1 MKLIFTVILCLCSVI
16 LACDE
21 GEVELWDTCYNIE
34 TTTTLGLYN
43 QGLTGEIPS
52 ELYQLINLEYINLG
66 INDLTGEISS
76 SVSNL
81 INLQTLNLEY
91 NNLTGEIPSEIG
103 GLSDLENLDL
113 GGNNFTG
120 SIPEE
125 LGSLINLK
133 VLILYNNELTGSIPI
148 EISNL
153 TNLEHLSFYN
163 NNLTGEIPAELGNLI
178 SLTTILNLGF
188 NNLTGAIPSE
198 IGNLLNLESL
208 KLMDNQLT
216 GEIPSNLG
224 NLSNLKE
231 LNLDDNNLTGGI
243 PDQLGNLEYL
253 EVINFERNDLDG
265 IIPSTLWDLYDLEIL
280 NLNSNDLEGEIPSS
294 ISNLVDLHTLNL
306 SNNNFNGELPFE
318 ICTLTDA
325 SIIVSDNQFCPIY
338 PQCIVE
344 EFTDLNS
351 NGQYDEG
358 EPYIDY
364 DGDDQYDN
372 NIGEQDI
379 SNCSSSNCADGEVEL
394 WGICYNIQTTTVIDL
409 SSSGLSGSIPPTIGE
424 LTNLY
429 SLSLQNNNLSG
440 EIPSELFNIAGLFY
454 INLYG
459 NNLSGLIPSNVCN
472 WIDGWYLQGQ
482 NEYFWSNNLAIF
494 NNNLCP
500 PYPDCILDVNG
511 EIFVDLT
518 LQDTSNCQLS
528 SDFIYLPKKYSI
540 SSVYPNPFNPST
552 NFQYEIPD
560 FSMVDI
566 FIYDLNG
573 KVVEQL
579 VSSYHSPGIYNILWD
594 ASNFSSGIYI
604 LSMQSNDF
612 IYSQKI
618 SLTK

>member
-91 NNLTGEIPSEIG
+91 NNLTGEIPTEIG

-133 VLILYNNELTGSIPI
+133 VLILYSNELTGSIPI

-566 FIYDLNG
+566 SIYDLNG
-573 KVVEQL
+573 RLVEQL

>member
-91 NNLTGEIPSEIG
+91 NNLTGEIPTEIG

-133 VLILYNNELTGSIPI
+133 VLILYSNELTGSIPI

-394 WGICYNIQTTTVIDL
+394 WEICYNIQTTTVIDL
-409 SSSGLSGSIPPTIGE
+409 SSSGLSGSIPPSIGE

-566 FIYDLNG
+566 SIYDLNG
-573 KVVEQL
+573 RLVEQL

-594 ASNFSSGIYI
+594 ASNLSSGIYI

-612 IYSQKI
+612 INSQKI

>member
-91 NNLTGEIPSEIG
+91 NNLTGEIPTEIG

-188 NNLTGAIPSE
+188 NNLTGEIPSE

-224 NLSNLKE
+224 NLLSLKE

-318 ICTLTDA
+318 ICSLIDA
-325 SIIVSDNQFCPIY
+325 SIIVSDNEFCPIY
-338 PQCIVE
+338 PQCVVE
-344 EFTDLNS
+344 EFEDLNS

-364 DGDDQYDN
+364 DGDNQYDN

-440 EIPSELFNIAGLFY
+440 EIPSELFNIADLLY

-566 FIYDLNG
+566 SIYDLNG
-573 KVVEQL
+573 RLVEQL

-594 ASNFSSGIYI
+594 ASNLSSGIYI

-612 IYSQKI
+612 INSQKI